1 MTTFTVTA
9 GTDHL
14 ARLSKATPLAA
25 LSELIWNGLDADA
38 KTVSVAFV
46 ESKLG
51 QLQEIIVR
59 DDGHGLHHEDAAA
72 RFAQLGGSWKKSKR
86 VSDGGRFLHGSEG
99 RGRFKA
105 LSLGR
110 IATWNIVFDDSVEL
124 QRYRIEL
131 RADIPNKIEVT
142 ASNKAE
148 AGAKPGVVVRVEEV
162 GKSKSTFTDQDAIKE
177 LNETFALY
185 LADYREV
192 IVDIDE
198 TKLDPTPFIRSR
210 QVINLTPIFLD
221 GHEWKGAVDL
231 IEWSDHDH
239 RALYLANERGAPL
252 LKAKRKF
259 HVGGAS
265 FSAYLRSAY
274 ITMLLER
281 DQLDFAE
288 LDSTIAQWLN
298 ESQDKIRDYFERKE
312 AEASQALIQTWKK
325 EQVYPFAG
333 DPASPIERAERQVF
347 DIVATH
353 VAKHVEEY
361 RRGPRQSQSLHLQL
375 LKNAIAKSPD
385 ELQRILAE
393 VMRLPRKEQS
403 RLAELLKD
411 VSLTS
416 VINASA
422 VVADRLKLIMG
433 LQTIL
438 YADDYKKNLK
448 ERTQL
453 HRIIALNA
461 WLFGEEW
468 SISVDDRSLT
478 QVLKA
483 HRRHLGDDIQI
494 DEPVKHVSKTR
505 GIVDLMLSR
514 TIRRYGAR
522 SPTHLVVELKAP
534 KVIITSKE
542 VDQILGYAR
551 SVSEDTRFD
560 KTGTEW
566 DFWIISTEMNQDV
579 RFRVEH
585 NGGLLLDKPGF
596 KIRVKLWSE
605 VLEENRSRMQFYKE
619 LIEFDAT
626 EDKALAHLSERYAEL
641 LAGVVEVDDTEE
653 AAAS

>member
-14 ARLSKATPLAA
+14 TRLSKATPLAA

-38 KTVSVAFV
+38 TNVSVVFIKN
-46 ESKLG
+46 KLD
-51 QLQEIIVR
+51 QIQEIIVR
-59 DDGHGLHHEDAAA
+59 DDGHGLHRDDTEA
-72 RFAQLGGSWKKSKR
+72 RFAQLGGSWKKSKKF
-86 VSDGGRFLHGSEG
+86 SDGGRFLHGSEG
-99 RGRFKA
+99 KGRFKA

-110 IATWNIVFDDSVEL
+110 IAAWNIVFHDSVEL
-124 QRYRIEL
+124 KRYRIEL

-142 ASNKAE
+142 ASKKAE
-148 AGAKPGVVVRVEEV
+148 EGAEVGVLVRVEEV
-162 GKSKSTFTDQDAIKE
+162 GKARSTFASQDAINE
-177 LNETFALY
+177 LNEIFALY
-185 LADYREV
+185 LADYRHV
-192 IVDIDE
+192 TVDIDG
-198 TKLDPTPFIRSR
+198 TKLDPMPFIASR
-210 QVINLTPIFLD
+210 QVIELTPIVVD
-221 GHEWKGAVDL
+221 GQEWSGTVDL

-239 RALYLANERGAPL
+239 RTLYLANEGGAPL

-265 FSAYLRSAY
+265 FSAYLRSVY
-274 ITMLLER
+274 ISTLLER
-281 DQLDFAE
+281 NQLDLVEF
-288 LDSTIAQWLN
+288 DSTINQWLN
-298 ESQDKIRDYFERKE
+298 ESQDKIKDYFERKE
-312 AEASQALIQTWKK
+312 ADASQALIQIWKN
-325 EQVYPFAG
+325 EQVYPFSG
-333 DPASPIERAERQVF
+333 DPAGPIERAERQVF

-353 VAKHVEEY
+353 VAKHIEEY

-375 LKNAIAKSPD
+375 LKNAIEKSPS
-385 ELQRILAE
+385 ELQRILGE
-393 VMRLPRKEQS
+393 VIKLPKKEQS

-416 VINASA
+416 VINASV

-438 YADDYKKNLK
+438 YGDDYKRNLK

-453 HRIIALNA
+453 HRIVAQNA

-468 SISVDDRSLT
+468 SISVNDQSLT

-483 HRRHLGDDIQI
+483 HRHHLGDDIQI
-494 DEPVKHVSKTR
+494 DEPVKHVSKSR

-514 TIRRYGAR
+514 TIRRYGAKN
-522 SPTHLVVELKAP
+522 PTHLVVELKAP
-534 KVIITSKE
+534 KVIITTKE
-542 VDQILGYAR
+542 IDQIMGYAR
-551 SVSEDTRFD
+551 SVSVDPRFD

-566 DFWIISTEMNQDV
+566 DFWIISTEMNADV
-579 RFRVEH
+579 NFRIGEKH
-585 NGGLLLDKPGF
+585 GLLLDKPGF

-626 EDKALAHLSERYAEL
+626 EGKALTHLSERYKEL